1 MDKTTE
7 DFYNKIRLEFEKT
20 ERYSEIKNMEKMM
33 FIAKVVLYIICFF
46 LMVTIPFS
54 LFANVPIKEPSLE
67 LVSKS
72 NMDSL
77 FLDSDICC
85 VYDFCYN
92 DSLDIGVIIIRHKET
107 GFQIG
112 TIYGSPSKSFLKSLA
127 EQFTPEYI
135 NDVMYLERK
144 TKDDHG
150 L

>member
-1 MDKTTE
+1 
-7 DFYNKIRLEFEKT
+7 
-20 ERYSEIKNMEKMM
+20 MM
-33 FIAKVVLYIICFF
+33 FITKLILYIICFS
-46 LMVTIPFS
+46 LMLILPFS
-54 LFANVPIKEPSLE
+54 LFANGTTKEHSLE

-77 FLDSDICC
+77 FLDNDICC

-144 TKDDHG
+144 TKDNQNSENCG